1 VVERCLRTAEVRGST
16 PLTSTGLLI
25 FGSAKP
31 FPQLDRPFRLPLG
44 FPIAQRLRRRK
55 GRLCATMRGMIGRRQ
70 LPWILSMPLMVAGSV
85 AAHSLGSALVASR
98 VSATADRDGGV
109 EVARRLDHGF
119 VTSLPLFAGMVIAL
133 VLVVLGPRIH
143 RRLRGD
149 ARPGAS
155 PASFLLLPPLAYT
168 LQEVAE
174 RLLHAESFPFNPA
187 HEPAFLLALVLQV
200 PFGVIACFLGRGL
213 LGLGRALA
221 RVLVSRDRRWP
232 TGRPTSQRRLP
243 ETILLR
249 TPVLAL
255 GHSVRGPP
263 AAATSF

>member
-1 VVERCLRTAEVRGST
+1 VCDDAEMV
-16 PLTSTGLLI
+16 
-25 FGSAKP
+25 
-31 FPQLDRPFRLPLG
+31 
-44 FPIAQRLRRRK
+44 
-55 GRLCATMRGMIGRRQ
+55 GRRQ
-70 LPWILSMPLMVAGSV
+70 LPWIVSVPLMAAGSV

-98 VSATADRDGGV
+98 VSATTDQDGGV
-109 EVARRLDHGF
+109 DVAGRLDHGY
-119 VTSLPLFAGMVIAL
+119 VTSLPLLAGLVSAL
-133 VLVVLGPRIH
+133 VLVALGLRIY

-149 ARPGAS
+149 AHSGAP

-200 PFGVIACFLGRGL
+200 PFGVVAFFLGRAL
-213 LGLGRALA
+213 LGLGRTLA
-221 RVLVSRDRRWP
+221 RVLFSGGQRWS

-243 ETILLR
+243 EAIFLR

-263 AAATSF
+263 VVAASF